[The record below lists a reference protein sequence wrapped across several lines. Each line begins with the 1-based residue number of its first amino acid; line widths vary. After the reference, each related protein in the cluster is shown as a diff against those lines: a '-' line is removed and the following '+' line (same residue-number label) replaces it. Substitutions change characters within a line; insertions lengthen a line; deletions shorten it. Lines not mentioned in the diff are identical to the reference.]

1 MVKAVLF
8 DVDNTLI
15 DFAIMKEKCCEAAID
30 AMISAG
36 LRSFSF
42 AKEKLGK
49 ERLSCKPVGL

>member
-1 MVKAVLF
+1 MF